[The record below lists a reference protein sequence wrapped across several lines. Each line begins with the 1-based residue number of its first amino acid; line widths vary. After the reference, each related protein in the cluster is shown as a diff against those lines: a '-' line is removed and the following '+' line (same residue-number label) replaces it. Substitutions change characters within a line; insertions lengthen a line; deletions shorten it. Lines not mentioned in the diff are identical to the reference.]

1 MRQGRKTSR
10 YLILGVCL
18 CCIGLVSGQ
27 DEKNRVRVSLGYTK
41 VMPATS
47 TLTITAKYRAEE
59 GIVATPG
66 LEFEVFRVLEAD
78 SLVPEGRART
88 NSEGVAVYKLT
99 KLNIIQP
106 DSSGTYTYRV
116 ASVEH
121 PDFSEAEKEISFR
134 EALLDIDVSTA
145 DSIPQL
151 TATLTDAYS
160 GEALVELPL
169 RVQVQRLFRPLRLGE
184 EFYMTDGN
192 GSITVPVEPGIPGLD
207 GRITLEVLLAES
219 DDYGSVKALLET
231 PVGEPIKNLSTFNQR
246 TMWSPPSK
254 TPLFLL
260 IVPNLLILGIW
271 GAIIYLIMNLFK
283 IYKSKN

>member
-1 MRQGRKTSR
+1 MRQGRHTYR
-10 YLILGVCL
+10 FLFLGVCL
-18 CCIGLVSGQ
+18 CCISFASGQ

-47 TLTITAKYRAEE
+47 ALTITAKYRAEE

-66 LEFEVFRVLEAD
+66 LDFEVFRVLEAD
-78 SLVPEGRART
+78 SMVLEGSART
-88 NSEGVAVYKLT
+88 NSEGEAVFKL
-99 KLNIIQP
+99 KNLNSIQP
-106 DSSGTYTYRV
+106 DSSGIYTYRV
-116 ASVEH
+116 VSLEH
-121 PDFSEAEKEISFR
+121 PDFSEAEKDISFR
-134 EALLDIDVSTA
+134 EALLDIGISTA

-160 GEALVELPL
+160 GEALEELPL
-169 RVQVQRLFRPLRLGE
+169 RVQVQRLFRPLRIGE
-184 EFYMTDGN
+184 EFYMTDSD
-192 GSITVPVEPGIPGLD
+192 GSVTVPVEPGIPGLD
-207 GRITLEVLLAES
+207 GLITLEVVLAEN
-219 DDYGSVKALLET
+219 DDYGSVKALVET
-231 PVGEPIKNLSTFNQR
+231 PVGEPIKNLSTFNKR

-271 GAIIYLIMNLFK
+271 GAIVFLVINLFK